1 MYAAAAITTI
11 TDAVATSRP
20 RSQGVGPRYSDARV
34 SAAANSLAV
43 ANLSA
48 GVLASAR
55 TMAPATAGGTVSR
68 TILSPGT
75 GSIDLRAMIACG
87 VGPPNGGAPASIS

>member
-1 MYAAAAITTI
+1 MTTM
-11 TDAVATSRP
+11 TDAVTNRADGRTGRWAD
-20 RSQGVGPRYSDARV
+20 VGWDS
-34 SAAANSLAV
+34 AV
-43 ANLSA
+43 ANSRAVANRSA

-55 TMAPATAGGTVSR
+55 TMAPSTAGGTVSR

-87 VGPPNGGAPASIS
+87 VGPPNGGAPASISESTQARL